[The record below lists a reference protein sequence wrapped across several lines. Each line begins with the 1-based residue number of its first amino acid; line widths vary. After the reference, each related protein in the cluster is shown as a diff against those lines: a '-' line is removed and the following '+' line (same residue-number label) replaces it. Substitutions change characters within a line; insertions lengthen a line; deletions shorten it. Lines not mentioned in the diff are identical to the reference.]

1 MFCKLRSIMKSEIH
15 FKDILMWFVISYIIV
30 LFIMIMILQKVINRD
45 TLIEVFGFAVIFV
58 LMMGGTKIYSLFIE
72 GYYESL
78 IHRFKK

>member
-15 FKDILMWFVISYIIV
+15 LKDILMWFVISYIIV
-30 LFIMIMILQKVINRD
+30 LFIMIMILRQSISID

-58 LMMGGTKIYSLFIE
+58 LMMSGTKIYSLFIE

-78 IHRFKK
+78 IRRFKK

>member
-1 MFCKLRSIMKSEIH
+1 MFCKLRTIMKSEIH

-30 LFIMIMILQKVINRD
+30 LFIMIMILQKAINRD

>member
-30 LFIMIMILQKVINRD
+30 LFIMIMILQKAINRD

>member
-15 FKDILMWFVISYIIV
+15 FKDIRMWFVISYIIV
-30 LFIMIMILQKVINRD
+30 LFIMIMILQKAINRD